1 MIGGGRKFE
10 KPQKSKFR
18 KNEDRETFRQF
29 RNKHNDKALYRMLK
43 KEEKDVR

>member
-18 KNEDRETFRQF
+18 KNEDRETFRPF

-43 KEEKDVR
+43 KEQKDVS

>member
-29 RNKHNDKALYRMLK
+29 RNKHNDKALYSMLK
-43 KEEKDVR
+43 KEQKDVS

>member
-10 KPQKSKFR
+10 KPQKSKFK
-18 KNEDRETFRQF
+18 KNEDRETFKQF

-43 KEEKDVR
+43 KEEKDVI

>member
-1 MIGGGRKFE
+1 MVGGGKKFE

>member
-1 MIGGGRKFE
+1 LAAAGNLRNLKNLN
-10 KPQKSKFR
+10 SK

-43 KEEKDVR
+43 KEEKDVS

>member
-43 KEEKDVR
+43 KEEKDVS

>member
-18 KNEDRETFRQF
+18 KNEDRETFKQF

-43 KEEKDVR
+43 REKDVS

>member
-18 KNEDRETFRQF
+18 KNEDRETLKQF
-29 RNKHNDKALYRMLK
+29 RNKHHDKTLYRMLK
-43 KEEKDVR
+43 KEEKDVS

>member
-10 KPQKSKFR
+10 KPQKSKFK

-43 KEEKDVR
+43 KEEKDVS

>member
-18 KNEDRETFRQF
+18 KNEDRETFKQF
-29 RNKHNDKALYRMLK
+29 RNKHNDKALYRMLRR
-43 KEEKDVR
+43 EQKDVS

>member
-1 MIGGGRKFE
+1 MVGGGRKFE

-43 KEEKDVR
+43 KEQKDVS

>member
-1 MIGGGRKFE
+1 MVGGGRKFE

-43 KEEKDVR
+43 KEEKDVS

>member
-10 KPQKSKFR
+10 KPQKSKFK

>member
-1 MIGGGRKFE
+1 MVGGGRKFE